1 MTRAGGPGPNY
12 RTRRNS
18 CAACATAFAA
28 TGACAG
34 PCLRFAAAVRRCAF
48 HRKTRAYPCCRRT
61 SARLRRC
68 RISWARSR
76 LLQRSS
82 FIRTHARTHMHDP
95 ARSRRKVCTR
105 ALRMCAVARVR
116 ACACVRVCGC
126 SLTCTSISS
135 RRWRMQWMSACRS
148 VCTPWG
154 NLGCRGCHA
163 KPNEHGSA
171 WLGMAWLGMACAW
184 CHAHSLHFQV
194 TEDRSDGVLINTCGW
209 VDGDGFKTQAWVALS
224 NAMPAWCWCVCLCKF
239 ANLKTV

>member
-1 MTRAGGPGPNY
+1 MPP
-12 RTRRNS
+12 
-18 CAACATAFAA
+18 
-28 TGACAG
+28 
-34 PCLRFAAAVRRCAF
+34 L
-48 HRKTRAYPCCRRT
+48 
-61 SARLRRC
+61 
-68 RISWARSR
+68 
-76 LLQRSS
+76 RSS
-82 FIRTHARTHMHDP
+82 GASLRVSSQDTCIPMLQEDFGAAKTLSYFLGEESPSAKVQLYSHARTHMHDP

-171 WLGMAWLGMACAW
+171 WHGLAWLGMACAW

-239 ANLKTV
+239 AN